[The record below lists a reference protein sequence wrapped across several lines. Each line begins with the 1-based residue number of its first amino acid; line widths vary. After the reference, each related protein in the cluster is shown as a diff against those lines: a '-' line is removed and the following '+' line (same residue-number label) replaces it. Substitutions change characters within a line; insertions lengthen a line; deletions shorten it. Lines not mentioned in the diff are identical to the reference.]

1 MAGKAFTAA
10 YEANDNINHDNQYEL
25 TSTRMSTGLLDVN
38 LVNIANRN
46 KLHDK
51 NRRISVLDRPPI
63 WK

>member
-1 MAGKAFTAA
+1 MARKAFTAA

-25 TSTRMSTGLLDVN
+25 TSTRMSTILLDVN

-51 NRRISVLDRPPI
+51 IGAYQF
-63 WK
+63 